1 MQSSKYVYLIQEKE
15 RREHEEYLKMKAAF
29 AVEEEGFDQV
39 TNAFSGIFFADK
51 DKRGL
56 IKSIIPSQNRVGV
69 PVISV

>member
-1 MQSSKYVYLIQEKE
+1 
-15 RREHEEYLKMKAAF
+15 MKAAF

-56 IKSIIPSQNRVGV
+56 IKSIIPSQNRVSV